1 MTVKER
7 IQALRSLMLKHN
19 IAAVIVPGTDPHG
32 SEYVAKHWK
41 ERNFISGF
49 TGSAGTAVI
58 TTEKP
63 VCGRIRAIFYKR
75 ICSCK
80 VPILNCLKKGCPK
93 RHPLRR
99 GLGKYCNLMI
109 QWLLTEQ

>member
-49 TGSAGTAVI
+49 TGSGNGSNYYRKSRFVDGFALFFTSGY
-58 TTEKP
+58 
-63 VCGRIRAIFYKR
+63 AIARFRY
-75 ICSCK
+75 
-80 VPILNCLKKGCPK
+80 
-93 RHPLRR
+93 
-99 GLGKYCNLMI
+99 
-109 QWLLTEQ
+109 